1 MQAVCDAEYKGS
13 LPAPHTLL
21 ELKQSLER
29 NEFKSYSEVRQT
41 QLRAQLLLAFEL
53 TSATVPQVA

>member
-1 MQAVCDAEYKGS
+1 MKMTDRQPVELIVLCGFLGS
-13 LPAPHTLL
+13 GKTTLL
-21 ELKQSLER
+21 SDFL
-29 NEFKSYSEVRQT
+29 RQT

>member
-13 LPAPHTLL
+13 LTAPHTLL
-21 ELKQSLER
+21 DLKQSLER
-29 NEFKSYSEVRQT
+29 NEFKSYSEV

-53 TSATVPQVA
+53 TSAAVFQVA